1 MNIFYGINT
10 VKNLIKYK
18 CTYIEKIFLC
28 LMKKNIKLMNLKK
41 IILYKKIN
49 LVIFSPD
56 IFKKKFNKLNV
67 SHQGIIVF
75 VKKKIFNF
83 KLNDFLNKI
92 NKKNSFFLV
101 LNNIMNP
108 YNLGACIRIA
118 VAAGINGII
127 VSKNN
132 TVSIENS
139 IVHKTSSGSIYKIF
153 IFQFSNILNI
163 INIFKNKKYFIV
175 GTTIENYNNIFNY
188 NFSKINS
195 LVLVLGSEDKGIKKS
210 IKKKCD
216 ILINIP
222 IKNINSLNLSVACG
236 ISVFEILRQKKLF

>member
-10 VKNLIKYK
+10 VKNLLKYK
-18 CTYIEKIFLC
+18 YTYIEKVFLC
-28 LMKKNIKLMNLKK
+28 LRKKNIKLMNLKK

-49 LVIFSPD
+49 LIVFSPE
-56 IFKKKFNKLNV
+56 IFKKKFNKLNI
-67 SHQGIIVF
+67 SHQGVIVF
-75 VKKKIFNF
+75 IKKNIFNF
-83 KLNDFLNKI
+83 RLNDFLNRIK
-92 NKKNSFFLV
+92 KKNSFFLI

-108 YNLGACIRIA
+108 YNLGACIRTA
-118 VAAGINGII
+118 VASGISGII

-139 IVHKTSSGSIYKIF
+139 IVHKTSSGSIYKTF
-153 IFQFSNILNI
+153 IFQYSNISNI
-163 INIFKNKKYFIV
+163 INIFKNKKYFVI
-175 GTTIENYNNIFNY
+175 GTTIEKYNCIFNY

-195 LVLVLGSEDKGIKKS
+195 LVLILGSEDKGIKKS

-216 ILINIP
+216 ILVNIP

-236 ISVFEILRQKKLF
+236 ISIFEILRQKKLF